1 MRALIILCLSLVA
14 CAPTTKA
21 GWYADAARSEA
32 ACHWQNKRW
41 YDRGVL
47 LAHFTGLPMARA
59 WGITGEKD
67 AWHGSLMSGRLRQA
81 GPHFLL
87 EGTWRAKG
95 IVIDADVDL
104 NDEPVLEASV
114 TVVAGPAVVLPRSAG
129 LRVVEAR
136 TGLLKVRP
144 TDAALAVFTPV
155 ASPVVEMACEAVTI
169 YPKPDDLLAAAGFD
183 AAAPVVV
190 LSQLGELPFL
200 SEPGGEVVGTLHAKE
215 QPSLARLEVRG
226 DQSHVALLH
235 ESGAVFHGWVPS
247 SALSEPAKGE
257 GFSNVYGVGGLL
269 GNRAEQKGWRACAT
283 ERRLYA
289 RFGERVAHVGR
300 LEVGTPFLIGSARGG
315 TVPITFR
322 DDWLSP
328 VEGVQFELEVDAALC
343 GPWTP

>member
-1 MRALIILCLSLVA
+1 MRALIILSLSLVA

-32 ACHWQNKRW
+32 YCHWSGTRW
-41 YDRGVL
+41 HDRGVL
-47 LAHFTGLPMARA
+47 LAPRTGLPMARA
-59 WGITGEKD
+59 WSITGEKA
-67 AWHGSLMSGRLRQA
+67 AWHGALMSGRIRRA

-95 IVIDADVDL
+95 LVIDAEVDL

-114 TVVAGPAVVLPRSAG
+114 TVFAGPAVVLPRSTG
-129 LRVVEAR
+129 LTVVEAR
-136 TGLLKVRP
+136 TGLLRVRP
-144 TDAALAVFTPV
+144 TDAALALFTPV

-169 YPKPDDLLAAAGFD
+169 YPMPDDPLTASGFD

-200 SEPGGEVVGTLHAKE
+200 SAPGGEVVGTLHAKE
-215 QPSLARLEVRG
+215 HPSLVRLEVRG
-226 DQSHVALLH
+226 DQSHVAVLH

-247 SALSEPAKGE
+247 AAVREPTERDGL
-257 GFSNVYGVGGLL
+257 SNVYGLGGLL
-269 GNRAEQKGWRACAT
+269 GSRVLQKGWRACAT

-289 RFGERVAHVGR
+289 RIGDRVVHIGR
-300 LEVGTPFLIGSARGG
+300 VEVGTPFLIGAARGSM
-315 TVPITFR
+315 VPITFR
-322 DDWLSP
+322 NEWLGP
-328 VEGVQFELEVDAALC
+328 VEGVQFELEADAASC